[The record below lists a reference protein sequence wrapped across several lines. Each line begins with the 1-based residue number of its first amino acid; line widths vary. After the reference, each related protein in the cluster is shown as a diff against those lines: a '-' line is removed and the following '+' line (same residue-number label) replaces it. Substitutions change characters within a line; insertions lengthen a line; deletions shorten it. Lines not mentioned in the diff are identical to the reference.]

1 MNYKITSQVE
11 VEPIS
16 LEQAREHLRLDTF
29 GSPEIHE
36 DDNIVTALITASREW
51 CEQYTR
57 RALATQTITA
67 VYDEFPTDPIE
78 LPLAPA
84 QSVDSITYIDNDGAT
99 QTLATSVYTFNSY
112 TNEIWLKYGQ
122 SYPSTRS
129 DVNAVTITYTAGY
142 TDEDSSPN
150 NDPMPKPIYQ
160 AMLLMIGHL
169 YEHREAVDLNNLTD
183 LPMGVTILLQP
194 YRLGLGV

>member
-1 MNYKITSQVE
+1 MNYKITSQVAI
-11 VEPIS
+11 EPIS
-16 LEQAREHLRLDTF
+16 LPQAREHLRLDTF

-36 DDNIVTALITASREW
+36 DDDIVTALITAARQW

-57 RALATQTITA
+57 RALAPQTITA
-67 VYDEFPTDPIE
+67 VYDAFPCDPIE
-78 LPLAPA
+78 LPIAPA
-84 QSVDSITYIDNDGAT
+84 QSVDSITYIDNEGAT
-99 QTLATSVYTFNSY
+99 QTLSTSVYTFNSY
-112 TNEIWLKYGQ
+112 TNEIWLKYNQ

-129 DVNAVTITYTAGY
+129 DVNAVTIVYEAGY

-160 AMLLMIGHL
+160 AMLLLIGHL